1 MAMHRTQIYLEDS
14 MYRLIRSRAREE
26 GKTLAAL
33 IRELLSEALG
43 GARAE
48 SDPLADVIGIA
59 QGDGSAVAENH
70 ADYLYGDKS

>member
-1 MAMHRTQIYLEDS
+1 MHRTQIYLEDS
-14 MYRLIRSRAREE
+14 MYQLIRSRARQE

-33 IRELLSEALG
+33 IRELLGEALG
-43 GARAE
+43 GSRSE

-59 QGDGSAVAENH
+59 KGDGSAVAENH